1 MFKKIFN
8 FKEYDFRHYNMSIL
22 LTAFLLSFIGLT
34 VIEVVQESADRLY
47 EKQILGLVVGTMAAL
62 FVSLADYHYVCKF
75 YVLFYFINMGL
86 LLYTK
91 FAGKSYHQAQRWI
104 IIGGDGGITLM
115 PSELTKVLLILFI
128 AAMFTRFHKKID
140 KFYRSEEHT
149 SELQSQR

>member
-91 FAGKSYHQAQRWI
+91 FAGKSYHQALDYNRGRW
-104 IIGGDGGITLM
+104 GDH
-115 PSELTKVLLILFI
+115 PDAVRAYKSPVNS
-128 AAMFTRFHKKID
+128 
-140 KFYRSEEHT
+140 FYRGDVYTFPQED
-149 SELQSQR
+149 